1 MMTTSPS
8 IAIQSA
14 KKTGTFLLLALT
26 LLLSGAALASGGGNY
41 GGGGSDG
48 SGPKKLN
55 AERYSLGKHVYKSNV
70 NCAGCI
76 INKSKL
82 SKNEAANLYKHVRKD
97 SELNSSLSKKE
108 RKALKY
114 YMRER
119 FKL

>member
-1 MMTTSPS
+1 MMTASPRLV
-8 IAIQSA
+8 IHRA
-14 KKTGTFLLLALT
+14 KQTGIFLLLALT
-26 LLLSGAALASGGGNY
+26 LLLSGAGLASGGGNH

-48 SGPKKLN
+48 SNPKKLN
-55 AERYSLGKHVYKSNV
+55 AERYSLGKQVYKNNV

-76 INKSKL
+76 INQSQL
-82 SKNEAANLYKHVRKD
+82 SKNEASRLYKQVKKN
-97 SELNSSLSKKE
+97 SNLNSSLSKKE